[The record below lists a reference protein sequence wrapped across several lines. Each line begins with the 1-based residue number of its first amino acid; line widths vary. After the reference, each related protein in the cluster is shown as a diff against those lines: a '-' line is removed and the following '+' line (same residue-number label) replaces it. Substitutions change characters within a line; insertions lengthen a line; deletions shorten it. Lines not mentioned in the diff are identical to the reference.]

1 MKSDIE
7 FDQNGLIDSI
17 KKIILDAR
25 KFVASN
31 INHELIAAYWNIGKV
46 ISDNEKVNGIDA
58 ISPRQTILDL
68 SKQLTTEF
76 GKGFSR
82 SNLFNMRKFYMEYPD
97 VQTLS
102 GQ

>member
-7 FDQNGLIDSI
+7 FDQNGLINSI

-46 ISDNEKVNGIDA
+46 ISDHEKVNGIDA
-58 ISPRQTILDL
+58 ISSGQTIL
-68 SKQLTTEF
+68 EF
-76 GKGFSR
+76 TVVR
-82 SNLFNMRKFYMEYPD
+82 
-97 VQTLS
+97 
-102 GQ
+102 